1 MLILDFS
8 SNVVVEFPAITNVDR
23 IVYSGTLP
31 SLQAFTL
38 CHWINIVYVA
48 SITTTFSYANSERD
62 NALLIIL
69 LKNKAMRIYLN
80 NVALL
85 VKSC

>member
-31 SLQAFTL
+31 SFQAFTL
-38 CHWINIVYVA
+38 CHWIKIVYMA